1 MNGTREKD
9 ERGRETVRGGWI
21 TDFPDKGKQN
31 GDAGQA
37 MQRTP
42 KKFPLPH
49 NLPVS
54 NLLPFTFFHR
64 LSASLSSSRFA
75 VLSRILCIWF
85 YTRSLERTTLNG
97 HTFYAKNRRHSTST
111 FTSARSNIEG
121 PSFIPLKLTRREI
134 LWGNFF
140 FLFLFFYLTLSV
152 RCYCLLIDRCGKG
165 RIYIQRKVTQTIEQL
180 YQKNARP
187 IESRKRNIG
196 WRTMKPRIRS
206 YQICSFHHLNSL
218 YTSFFVLL

>member
-1 MNGTREKD
+1 MNGTTERD

-140 FLFLFFYLTLSV
+140 SFPLFLPYSFGS
-152 RCYCLLIDRCGKG
+152 LLLFIDRSM
-165 RIYIQRKVTQTIEQL
+165 RERE
-180 YQKNARP
+180 N
-187 IESRKRNIG
+187 
-196 WRTMKPRIRS
+196 
-206 YQICSFHHLNSL
+206 L
-218 YTSFFVLL
+218 YTEESHANDRTIVPEKCTPDRIS